1 MGHHHTVLRTGI
13 MAGGIGAISVAIW
26 FSIIDLIAGQP
37 FFTPAAIGSAVFFG
51 LRDPTMITI
60 SVLPVLGYTVIH
72 FFAFFVV
79 ATIAALIFKETEK
92 NQNTLLYALEFFIIL
107 EVGFYL
113 LVDLLFT
120 PLLAELAWINIAIG
134 NIISSVGMGIYFYR
148 TEPVLK
154 KGLFL

>member
-1 MGHHHTVLRTGI
+1 MEHHRTVIYSGI
-13 MAGGIGAISVAIW
+13 MAGGIGAVSVIIW
-26 FSIIDLIAGQP
+26 FSIVDLIAGRP
-37 FFTPAAIGSAVFFG
+37 FFTPAALGSAVFLG
-51 LRDPTMITI
+51 ISDPTMITI
-60 SVLPVLGYTVIH
+60 SVLPILGYTVIH
-72 FFAFFVV
+72 FVAFFVV

-134 NIISSVGMGIYFYR
+134 NIISSIGMGIYFYR
-148 TEPVLK
+148 HEPVLK
-154 KGLFL
+154 MGLF